1 MAGITAFQR
10 HRQWDVLM
18 LATLTRAL
26 RQERRIRIPIILAPA
41 LTCLLTTGAIHAQ
54 TPVPELSVDNETASA
69 GFYSLNWE
77 TDAESF
83 ELQEAASPNFE
94 NTTTAYSGPD
104 RATVFSGKADGTW
117 HYRVRA
123 SVDGQPGPWSDPVT
137 VTVAH
142 HNLGRAL
149 IFLALGFIVFVAI
162 VLTIVRVKETE

>member
-1 MAGITAFQR
+1 
-10 HRQWDVLM
+10 M

-26 RQERRIRIPIILAPA
+26 RQERRIRIPIILVPA
-41 LTCLLTTGAIHAQ
+41 LTYLLTTGVIHAQ
-54 TPVPELSVDNETASA
+54 MPVPELSVDNETATA
-69 GFYSLNWE
+69 GFYRLNWE

-83 ELQEAASPNFE
+83 VLQEASSPNFE

-123 SVDGQPGPWSDPVT
+123 SVNGQPGPWSDPVT

-142 HNLGRAL
+142 HDLGRAL
-149 IFLALGFIVFVAI
+149 MFLALGFIVFVTI
-162 VLTIVRVKETE
+162 VLMIIRGRETE